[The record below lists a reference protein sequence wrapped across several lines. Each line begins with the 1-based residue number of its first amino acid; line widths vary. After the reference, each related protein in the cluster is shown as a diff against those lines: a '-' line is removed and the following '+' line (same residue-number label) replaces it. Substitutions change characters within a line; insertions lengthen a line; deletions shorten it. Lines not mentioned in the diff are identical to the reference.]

1 MLRDQPK
8 GVEGRVVQGD
18 RGGAR
23 LHDLALRAAR
33 FVRAAVPLDNQID
46 LEGPFADVV
55 VARDFALDGAA
66 VVERDDA
73 FQPALDLA
81 SAINGSNSLEPT
93 GRGGAGVG
101 RTRRADKAP
110 LHHLPMEYAL
120 PAHHLR

>member
-1 MLRDQPK
+1 MAG
-8 GVEGRVVQGD
+8 GVIRAWD

-46 LEGPFADVV
+46 LLRPFADVV

-73 FQPALDLA
+73 FQPVLPDRA
-81 SAINGSNSLEPT
+81 PT
-93 GRGGAGVG
+93 TDR
-101 RTRRADKAP
+101 P
-110 LHHLPMEYAL
+110 S
-120 PAHHLR
+120 